1 MITAEPEAE
10 AAVSVE
16 AAARSPSDS
25 AEAGT
30 LVEVSFQKNP
40 RHKYKYLE
48 GEPKILGITE
58 IAITVFFIGWR
69 ISFYLEAWA
78 TNITI
83 LLSSIGIIS
92 GSVAIAAQN
101 LHLPTLKACLGMQV
115 VTSVAYFVCVVITL
129 SEQHFHPGGCWNYH
143 ENYYEQ
149 IPSNST
155 CLHTESNK
163 KKYFLQKKGNS
174 VKNVMLK
181 YLRNIFKRIT
191 FSHTEKLFNQLIL
204 LDELLE
210 TVQIILAITLA
221 AYCCKVIPCCSPRS
235 NVPVIVMTPPAAS
248 E

>member
-25 AEAGT
+25 GEAGT

-69 ISFYLEAWA
+69 ISFYLEAYAWT
-78 TNITI
+78 TNTTI
-83 LLSSIGIIS
+83 LLSSIGIIA

-115 VTSVAYFVCVVITL
+115 VTSVAYFVCIIITL
-129 SEQHFHPGGCWNYH
+129 NEQHFHPGRCWTYFDNYH
-143 ENYYEQ
+143 EQ

-155 CLHTESNK
+155 CLHTEPNK
-163 KKYFLQKKGNS
+163 KKYFLQKKGSS

-181 YLRNIFKRIT
+181 YLRNIFKR
-191 FSHTEKLFNQLIL
+191 FKFHRKANCLVFNCKYCYLIL
-204 LDELLE
+204 FSNHRS
-210 TVQIILAITLA
+210 
-221 AYCCKVIPCCSPRS
+221 CSI
-235 NVPVIVMTPPAAS
+235 N
-248 E
+248 

>member
-25 AEAGT
+25 GEAGT

-69 ISFYLEAWA
+69 ISFYLEAYAWT
-78 TNITI
+78 TNTTI
-83 LLSSIGIIS
+83 LLSSIGIIA

-115 VTSVAYFVCVVITL
+115 VTSVAYFVCIIITL
-129 SEQHFHPGGCWNYH
+129 NEQHFHPGRCWTYFDNYH
-143 ENYYEQ
+143 EQ

-155 CLHTESNK
+155 CL
-163 KKYFLQKKGNS
+163 
-174 VKNVMLK
+174 
-181 YLRNIFKRIT
+181 
-191 FSHTEKLFNQLIL
+191 HTEKLFNQLIL

-210 TVQIILAITLA
+210 TVQIVLAITLA